1 MALLD
6 VEEGK
11 FRAAVDAA
19 TDGLAIT
26 DGDGRYIYLNQAH
39 IDMFG
44 IPAAELIGQS
54 WRKIYA
60 DEEAARLERDAI
72 PVMVEKG
79 SWRGEASGRHADG
92 STVYQEIVLTLH
104 PDGGIICATRDVS
117 QRRDQER
124 RARLLEARLRIAER
138 NEVFFSLH
146 NSLAHDFGNLI
157 AAIDGFARLIQLS
170 PSAVEANRSRIE
182 SILKATEQAFELIRS
197 TAPDERHGT
206 VTASVDLLA
215 LIHTTLGIANS
226 LKADAINI
234 FRVFEVD
241 NAEALANEVLASR
254 SFLNVIKNAIEAV
267 GEAGTITVRLQQ
279 QASPGIPGAIVKTL
293 GPALAAFRWV
303 VEVEDNGEG
312 MSPERLEAIL
322 AQGYTSKRG
331 AAGRGLGLESVVAL
345 AETGLVGVEI
355 QSAEGVG
362 TRFVFRFVDA
372 DAEWTEELFETS
384 AVSEQRTTK
393 PRVFV
398 VDDNELVASMLMQ
411 TLVASGFEAGYALA
425 GVDAL
430 EQDVWA
436 YDAIVTDFR
445 MPGMDGQELARRL
458 KALRADLPIII
469 YSGQGGHIAHSPLFS
484 AVLTKPVDPA
494 RLVDAVRRAVSGDER
509 KSLVGEAS
517 ASSAPTS

>member
-1 MALLD
+1 MQISGRMSRMALLG
-6 VEEGK
+6 VEEEK

-26 DGDGRYIYLNQAH
+26 DSNGCYVYLNQAH

-44 IPAAELIGQS
+44 IPAADLIGRS
-54 WRKIYA
+54 WRTIYT

-72 PVMVEKG
+72 PAVIQQG
-79 SWRGEASGRHADG
+79 SWRGEASGRHQDG
-92 STVYQEIVLTLH
+92 SAVYQEIVLTLH
-104 PDGGIICATRDVS
+104 PNGGLICATRDVS
-117 QRRDQER
+117 KRREQER

-157 AAIDGFARLIQLS
+157 AAIDGFARLIHQA
-170 PSAVEANRSRIE
+170 PFAVDLNRSRIE
-182 SILKATEQAFELIRS
+182 LILKATEQAFELIRS
-197 TAPDERHGT
+197 TAPEERQST
-206 VTASVDLLA
+206 VTASVDLPA

-226 LKADAINI
+226 LKADAISI
-234 FRVFEVD
+234 SSVFEVD
-241 NAEALANEVLASR
+241 HAEAMANEVLASR
-254 SFLNVIKNAIEAV
+254 SFLNVVKNAIEAV
-267 GEAGTITVRLQQ
+267 SGSGAIAVRLQQ
-279 QASPGIPGAIVKTL
+279 RASPRIPGATVKTL

-303 VEVEDNGEG
+303 VEIEDNGEG

-322 AQGYTSKRG
+322 TQGYTSKRG
-331 AAGRGLGLESVVAL
+331 SAGRGLGLESVVAL

-372 DAEWTEELFETS
+372 DAEWTEELLETS
-384 AVSEQRTTK
+384 TVSGQRTTK

-411 TLVASGFEAGYALA
+411 TLVASGFEATYALSGA
-425 GVDAL
+425 DAL
-430 EQDVWA
+430 DSNVSA
-436 YDAIVTDFR
+436 FDAVVTDFR

-469 YSGQGGHIAHSPLFS
+469 YSGQGGHIAHSPLFT

-494 RLVDAVRRAVSGDER
+494 ELVNAVRSAVAAE
-509 KSLVGEAS
+509 E
-517 ASSAPTS
+517 

>member
-1 MALLD
+1 MQISGRMSRMAFLG
-6 VEEGK
+6 VEEDK

-26 DGDGRYIYLNQAH
+26 DSDGCYVYLNQAH

-44 IPAAELIGQS
+44 IPAADLIGQS
-54 WRKIYA
+54 WRTIYT

-72 PVMVEKG
+72 PVVIQQG
-79 SWRGEASGRHADG
+79 SWRGEASGRHQDG
-92 STVYQEIVLTLH
+92 STVHQEIVLTLH
-104 PDGGIICATRDVS
+104 PTGGLICATRDVS
-117 QRRDQER
+117 KRREQER

-138 NEVFFSLH
+138 NEVLFSLH

-157 AAIDGFARLIQLS
+157 AAIDGFARLIHQA
-170 PSAVEANRSRIE
+170 PSAIDLNRARIDL
-182 SILKATEQAFELIRS
+182 ILKATEQAFELIRS
-197 TAPDERHGT
+197 TAPDERHST
-206 VTASVDLLA
+206 VTASVDLPA

-226 LKADAINI
+226 LKADAISI
-234 FRVFEVD
+234 SSLFEVD
-241 NAEALANEVLASR
+241 HAEAMANEVLASR
-254 SFLNVIKNAIEAV
+254 SFLNVVKNAIEAV
-267 GEAGTITVRLQQ
+267 SGSGAIAVRLQQ
-279 QASPGIPGAIVKTL
+279 RASPRIPGATVKTL

-303 VEVEDNGEG
+303 VEIEDNGEG

-322 AQGYTSKRG
+322 TQGYTSKRG
-331 AAGRGLGLESVVAL
+331 SAGRGLGLESVVAL

-372 DAEWTEELFETS
+372 DAEWTEELLETS
-384 AVSEQRTTK
+384 TVSGQRTTK

-411 TLVASGFEAGYALA
+411 TLVASGFEATYALSGA
-425 GVDAL
+425 DAL
-430 EQDVWA
+430 DSNVSA
-436 YDAIVTDFR
+436 FDAVVTDFR
-445 MPGMDGQELARRL
+445 MFGMDGQELARRL

-469 YSGQGGHIAHSPLFS
+469 YSGQGGHIAHSPLFT

-494 RLVDAVRRAVSGDER
+494 ELVNAVRSAVAAE
-509 KSLVGEAS
+509 E
-517 ASSAPTS
+517 

>member
-1 MALLD
+1 MAYSGVD
-6 VEEGK
+6 ENT

-26 DGDGRYIYLNQAH
+26 DSDGRYVYLNRAH

-44 IPAAELIGQS
+44 IPAADLIGLS
-54 WRKIYA
+54 WRTIYS
-60 DEEAARLERDAI
+60 DEEAGRLEREAI
-72 PVMVEKG
+72 PVMAQQG
-79 SWRGEASGRHADG
+79 SWRGEASGRHQNG
-92 STVYQEIVLTLH
+92 STVYQEIVLTMH

-117 QRRDQER
+117 KRREQER

-146 NSLAHDFGNLI
+146 NSLAHDFGNLM
-157 AAIDGFARLIQLS
+157 AAVDGFARLIHQA
-170 PSAVEANRSRIE
+170 PSAIDLNRSRLE

-197 TAPDERHGT
+197 TAPDERHST
-206 VTASVDLLA
+206 VTVTVDLPA

-226 LKADAINI
+226 LKADSVSISSA
-234 FRVFEVD
+234 FEAD
-241 NAEALANEVLASR
+241 HAEAMANEVLVSR
-254 SFLNVIKNAIEAV
+254 SFLNVVKNAIEAV
-267 GEAGTITVRLQQ
+267 SGSGAVVVRLQQ
-279 QASPGIPGAIVKTL
+279 QASSPIPGATIKTL
-293 GPALAAFRWV
+293 RPALAAFRWV
-303 VEVEDNGEG
+303 VEIEDNGEG

-322 AQGYTSKRG
+322 TQGYSSKRG
-331 AAGRGLGLESVVAL
+331 SIGRGLGLESVVAL

-372 DAEWTEELFETS
+372 DAEWTDELLETS
-384 AVSEQRTTK
+384 TVSEKRTTK
-393 PRVFV
+393 PRIFV

-411 TLVASGFEAGYALA
+411 TLVASGFEANYALSGA
-425 GVDAL
+425 DAL
-430 EQDVWA
+430 DSNVSA
-436 YDAIVTDFR
+436 FDAVVTDFR

-469 YSGQGGHIAHSPLFS
+469 YSGQGGHIAHSPLFT

-494 RLVDAVRRAVSGDER
+494 ELVNAVRSAVSAE
-509 KSLVGEAS
+509 K
-517 ASSAPTS
+517 